1 MQFKF
6 ILALFLIGITG
17 ILAATPQGRGLHV
30 QFGSKRSIPSLEERS
45 DDYSPTNDD
54 NGNSGLPID
63 ISQFEDM
70 TKTLIALI
78 AKGGLSGDPFAVT
91 GALENLQDFTMS
103 TISTPKLPSALQ
115 FAAAL
120 KVFAQ
125 FVNVC
130 QDGGSGIG
138 VKWITKAFGGLTA
151 EVEGVVSGVASPVLG
166 TVTGPLAGVL

>member
-17 ILAATPQGRGLHV
+17 VLAATPQGKEKGRHV
-30 QFGSKRSIPSLEERS
+30 QFGSKRSISSLEERS
-45 DDYSPTNDD
+45 DDYSTPND
-54 NGNSGLPID
+54 NNSDLPID
-63 ISQFEDM
+63 ISQFEQM

-78 AKGGLSGDPFAVT
+78 AKGGLSGDPLAVT

-103 TISTPKLPSALQ
+103 TISSPKLPSALQ